1 MTLPL
6 NTPDP
11 FQPELIRDHVT
22 PFIHAGV
29 PVRFHCRFP
38 LCELGN
44 SDPAE
49 ADKAYIVHT
58 RVIDEMKGLGEP
70 VVGVHLNLSQK
81 VPFDADIALK
91 NLVKLVNYADSK
103 NIVVNLENLRRGPSS
118 NPHIF

>member
-1 MTLPL
+1 
-6 NTPDP
+6 
-11 FQPELIRDHVT
+11 
-22 PFIHAGV
+22 
-29 PVRFHCRFP
+29 
-38 LCELGN
+38 
-44 SDPAE
+44 
-49 ADKAYIVHT
+49 
-58 RVIDEMKGLGEP
+58 MKGLGEP